1 MEKNMDQTERNRN
14 TIPKNLQ
21 KKKDKK
27 IKRRKNRNI
36 EVI

>member
-1 MEKNMDQTERNRN
+1 MDQTERNRN

>member
-1 MEKNMDQTERNRN
+1 MDQTERNWN
-14 TIPKNLQ
+14 TIPQNLQ